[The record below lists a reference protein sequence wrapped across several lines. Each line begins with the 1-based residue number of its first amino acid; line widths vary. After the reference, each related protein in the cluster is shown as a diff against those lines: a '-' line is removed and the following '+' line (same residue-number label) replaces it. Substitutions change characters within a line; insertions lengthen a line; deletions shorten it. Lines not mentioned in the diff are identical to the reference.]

1 MRENKINLILSLFL
15 LGIVVLGC
23 SFNDKKSPSEQNN
36 KSAFRRLETYT
47 LRSFKFSYYLIPA
60 GLKRE
65 ELIAMAREIHQ
76 GEPDAQLV
84 LVDDDSQLQ
93 DYITYA
99 KEVSQGKEDA
109 KLPKEW
115 ADRHIIANLQK
126 LMGGTWMLYEGNGYK
141 EIVEFK

>member
-1 MRENKINLILSLFL
+1 MGENKINLLLSLGLFW
-15 LGIVVLGC
+15 IVVLGC
-23 SFNDKKSPSEQNN
+23 SLNDKTSPSEQDN
-36 KSAFRRLETYT
+36 KRAAQRLESYT
-47 LRSFKFSYYLIPA
+47 LRSFKFSYYLIPSA
-60 GLKRE
+60 LSRE
-65 ELIAMAREIHQ
+65 ELIAMAREIHET
-76 GEPDAQLV
+76 EPDAQLV

-126 LMGGTWMLYEGNGYK
+126 LMGGTWMLYEGNGFK

>member
-1 MRENKINLILSLFL
+1 MRENKINLILSLSL
-15 LGIVVLGC
+15 LWIVVLGC
-23 SFNDKKSPSEQNN
+23 SLNDKKSPGEQDN
-36 KSAFRRLETYT
+36 KRTPQRLESYT

-60 GLKRE
+60 GLSRG
-65 ELIAMAREIHQ
+65 ELIVMAREIHE

-93 DYITYA
+93 DYIKYA

-126 LMGGTWMLYEGNGYK
+126 LMGGTWMLYEGNGFK
-141 EIVEFK
+141 EIEEFK